1 MTALAIKC
9 PEDPYQFIIK
19 KLWDMKQRGLETVR
33 WDMFI
38 EDCARSKRGL
48 YFRRYE
54 FSFEGDEDKNV
65 MRELYLRAYEFYNL
79 KLKNRGF
86 NAILGHWKTCKQKKE
101 EVVFKV
107 LRIQTQRQYKFV
119 SATFYVWKDWT
130 QQIVQRYATAQTL
143 LDHVWLVQLSKNIFT
158 VWQHLTL
165 ESIQQKHYFEKL
177 EKGENIESSRNTD
190 STENNGN
197 NSTDSSV
204 PDKISSLPYKLG
216 VLIFSYLTPV
226 DLAHCATVCC
236 SWKILTNDN
245 ILRCKLNIHEI
256 KDRVTASGVCQLIQR
271 CHQHLQHLNLRDCRH
286 IDDSAFLAITSCN
299 NLQDL
304 NLSNC
309 TPLKDDH
316 IVVIAQQCRILSYLN
331 ISHTLITDV
340 TLTAIAQ
347 YLKNLLCLSVA
358 YCTKFTDQGM
368 VSLTEGECCK
378 SLQHL
383 DISNCLQITP
393 EGFHS
398 ISNKCKNLKV
408 LIIDEFPTLT
418 DQCIQRILQNCSKL
432 ESVSFLGSPLLS
444 DASFQKL
451 PKSLK
456 TIKLEGNH
464 RVSDLSIKLLS
475 RMCPGISYI
484 SLTDC
489 HRVSDISLRYLATCK
504 QLTVLNLA
512 ECIKFQN
519 LTYLSL
525 NYCDN
530 ISEASLEVLGQAPNL
545 VSLDISGS
553 CCSDQSISSIGKRKK
568 IRILTVSQCTNFSDV
583 GLQKFA
589 KQCQGLEQ
597 IDLSEC
603 LQITDNAIKNLAF
616 CCRLLSCV
624 KLSGC
629 KEITDLTL
637 QYLSGVCHYIVQL
650 DLNRCTHITD
660 KGMKFLLKGCPWL
673 RILNIVYCTAVSKSV
688 VKKLQRSIETVSY
701 REEEDKE
708 KKEDKDDGDDG
719 GKERVDI

>member
-119 SATFYVWKDWT
+119 SATFYVWKHWT

-216 VLIFSYLTPV
+216 VL
-226 DLAHCATVCC
+226 
-236 SWKILTNDN
+236 
-245 ILRCKLNIHEI
+245 LNIHEI

-309 TPLKDDH
+309 TPLKDNH

-347 YLKNLLCLSVA
+347 
-358 YCTKFTDQGM
+358 
-368 VSLTEGECCK
+368 
-378 SLQHL
+378 
-383 DISNCLQITP
+383 
-393 EGFHS
+393 
-398 ISNKCKNLKV
+398 
-408 LIIDEFPTLT
+408 
-418 DQCIQRILQNCSKL
+418 
-432 ESVSFLGSPLLS
+432 
-444 DASFQKL
+444 
-451 PKSLK
+451 
-456 TIKLEGNH
+456 
-464 RVSDLSIKLLS
+464 
-475 RMCPGISYI
+475 
-484 SLTDC
+484 
-489 HRVSDISLRYLATCK
+489 
-504 QLTVLNLA
+504 
-512 ECIKFQN
+512 
-519 LTYLSL
+519 
-525 NYCDN
+525 
-530 ISEASLEVLGQAPNL
+530 
-545 VSLDISGS
+545 
-553 CCSDQSISSIGKRKK
+553 
-568 IRILTVSQCTNFSDV
+568 
-583 GLQKFA
+583 
-589 KQCQGLEQ
+589 
-597 IDLSEC
+597 
-603 LQITDNAIKNLAF
+603 
-616 CCRLLSCV
+616 
-624 KLSGC
+624 
-629 KEITDLTL
+629 
-637 QYLSGVCHYIVQL
+637 
-650 DLNRCTHITD
+650 
-660 KGMKFLLKGCPWL
+660 
-673 RILNIVYCTAVSKSV
+673 
-688 VKKLQRSIETVSY
+688 
-701 REEEDKE
+701 
-708 KKEDKDDGDDG
+708 
-719 GKERVDI
+719 